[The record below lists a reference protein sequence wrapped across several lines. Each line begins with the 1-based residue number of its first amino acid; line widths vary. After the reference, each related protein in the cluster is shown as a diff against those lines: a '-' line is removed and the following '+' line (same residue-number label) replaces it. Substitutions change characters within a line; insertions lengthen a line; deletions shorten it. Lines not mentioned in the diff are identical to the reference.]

1 MKTRRLA
8 FCFQRF
14 RMAFGLEHLRKF
26 WNWWLEGTASD
37 VRAALV
43 GIVFAAIS
51 SYVYAMFFEGT
62 PLHFE
67 AFTNKD
73 GVAQPLPALSRAVTE
88 ADKSLQ
94 FAFSPPELQQTFICE
109 FARIEAATARELML
123 AYLSRYP
130 TCFAVTQLSEN
141 SYRVFTTR
149 STTDIAQKSQSYF
162 CKCQLQ

>member
-1 MKTRRLA
+1 
-8 FCFQRF
+8 
-14 RMAFGLEHLRKF
+14 MALGLKHLRRF
-26 WNWWLEGTASD
+26 WNWLLEGTASD
-37 VRAALV
+37 VRAAFV
-43 GIVFAAIS
+43 GIVFATIS
-51 SYVYAMFFEGT
+51 SYAYAMLFQGT

-73 GVAQPLPALSRAVTE
+73 GVGQPLPALSKDVTE

-141 SYRVFTTR
+141 SYRVFTTS
-149 STTDIAQKSQSYF
+149 STTDIVQRNQNYF

>member
-14 RMAFGLEHLRKF
+14 RMAVGLEHLRKF

-51 SYVYAMFFEGT
+51 SYVYAILFEGT

-94 FAFSPPELQQTFICE
+94 LAFSPPELQHTFICE

-149 STTDIAQKSQSYF
+149 STTDIAKKNQSYF

>member
-1 MKTRRLA
+1 MTL
-8 FCFQRF
+8 
-14 RMAFGLEHLRKF
+14 GLKHLRKS
-26 WNWWLEGTASD
+26 WNWLVEGTASD
-37 VRAALV
+37 VRAAFV

-51 SYVYAMFFEGT
+51 SYAYAMFFQGK

-73 GVAQPLPALSRAVTE
+73 GVAQPLPALSRAVTDG
-88 ADKSLQ
+88 DKSLE

-109 FARIEAATARELML
+109 FTRIEAATARELML

-141 SYRVFTTR
+141 TYRVFTTR
-149 STTDIAQKSQSYF
+149 STTDIVHKDQSYF

>member
-1 MKTRRLA
+1 
-8 FCFQRF
+8 
-14 RMAFGLEHLRKF
+14 MALGLNHLRKF
-26 WNWWLEGTASD
+26 WNWLIEGTASD
-37 VRAALV
+37 IRAALV
-43 GIVFAAIS
+43 GIVFATIS
-51 SYVYAMFFEGT
+51 SYAYAMFFQGK

-73 GVAQPLPALSRAVTE
+73 GMAQPLPALSRAVTDG
-88 ADKSLQ
+88 DKSLQ

-149 STTDIAQKSQSYF
+149 STTDIVHKDQSNF